1 MYSTRSTFPE
11 AGRQWPSNPAEEGF
25 EEPPSEEATIP
36 EILDLQAGQ
45 LGSNPLPDLC
55 TPQVNKQLRLI
66 RGRGD

>member
-1 MYSTRSTFPE
+1 MVSGFRDTDRTR
-11 AGRQWPSNPAEEGF
+11 QEGF

-36 EILDLQAGQ
+36 EVLDLQAGQ